1 MRVLFGD
8 FLSNDSLFFDQ
19 FDFGG
24 KNVVEMAS
32 MLQEIV
38 NTDTCAQREVIFKQ
52 IEKKENRGD
61 DITHKIY
68 LNLNK
73 IIFTPLNK
81 VHIHSLASAI
91 DDVADAIHE
100 AASRIVLYNI
110 EEFSPAIK
118 HIAMI
123 ISRASSEMAAAIPL
137 LRSSKKVPEL
147 TRSVKQI
154 RDYERESD
162 LIYYNEVAGLFS
174 EEKNTIK
181 LLKYREILLAM
192 EMAVNKNKSVTDVIN
207 IIMINR

>member
-1 MRVLFGD
+1 MRVLFND

-24 KNVVEMAS
+24 KNVVEMAA

-38 NTDTCAQREVIFKQ
+38 NTDTGAQRELIFKQ
-52 IEKKENRGD
+52 IEKKENHGD

-73 IIFTPLNK
+73 IVFTPLSRG
-81 VHIHSLASAI
+81 HIHSLASAI

-100 AASRIVLYNI
+100 AASRIILYNI
-110 EEFSPAIK
+110 DEFSPAIK
-118 HIAMI
+118 QIAAI
-123 ISRASSEMAAAIPL
+123 ISRTSSELATVLCL
-137 LRSSKKVPEL
+137 LRSSKKRIEL
-147 TRSVKQI
+147 TGSVKRI
-154 RDYERESD
+154 RDCEHESD

-174 EEKNTIK
+174 EGKNTIK

-192 EMAVNKNKSVTDVIN
+192 EMAVSKNKCVTDVIN
-207 IIMINR
+207 LIMINR